1 MQIKELI
8 QYTKK
13 LNVLFVEDDV
23 NSRKEISIILNRFFD
38 KVIEAEN
45 GDEGF
50 KKFQENNIDLVI
62 TDINMPKL
70 NGIDMLT
77 KIKEKDPDIISIIL
91 SAHNETDY
99 FINAILLGVNGFI
112 LKPFVLEQFVDTLEK
127 LYKELDLQ
135 KQMNEIQYLLSQY
148 QQIVDESIVVC
159 KFNQNKKIIY
169 INEQFYK
176 IFKYKNMNDK
186 YFNDLIY
193 QEDISNIYNVIENKQ
208 MWHGIIKIISKDN
221 EIFYSKVIIK
231 PMLNNENEILEFIV
245 LFLDVGDILDQKQL
259 LLNYIDKVKQPL
271 IALLYLVDF
280 ESLRSYFGEKMV
292 RKITLAL
299 EQVLNKNLPK
309 HIDCIYNLNEGKFA
323 LVSDIE
329 YKNKDEVIYNLKQYQ
344 QNINKITISIDNFL
358 YNIST
363 LLSVANGDNVLEN
376 AYMGIKE
383 LLNNKEIFIDAN
395 NLNITVKQEAQ
406 NNLKIIS
413 LLKNSIENNEIIS
426 YYQALIDNKTQEPIK
441 YEALV
446 RIESDKIYYPAEF
459 LEIAKHSFYYSKI
472 TQIILKNSLEAIKKY
487 NISISVNIS
496 TYDISK
502 ENIRES
508 IYDLL
513 NEYKDYTPSLTFEI
527 LEDETVDNITIFT
540 EFINKVKSF
549 GITIALDD
557 FGSGYSNFS
566 RVLEL
571 KPDILKIDGSLIKNI
586 DKDKY
591 SYNLV
596 KTMVDFAKLNGIQT
610 VAEFV
615 ENKEIFEIIKTL
627 GINYSQGYYF
637 AKPQK
642 IFQ

>member
-8 QYTKK
+8 TYTKN

-23 NSRKEISIILNRFFD
+23 ESRKEITIILNRFFD
-38 KVIEAEN
+38 NVIEAEN
-45 GDEGF
+45 GAEGIEKF
-50 KKFQENNIDLVI
+50 KKYDIDLVI

-70 NGIDMLT
+70 NGLDMIS
-77 KIKEKDPDIISIIL
+77 KIKNINPDIISIIL

-112 LKPFVLEQFVDTLEK
+112 LKPFVLEQFINTLEK
-127 LYKELDLQ
+127 LYKELNLQ
-135 KQMNEIQYLLSQY
+135 KQMNEVQYLLSQY
-148 QQIVDESIVVC
+148 QQIVDESIAVC
-159 KFNQNKKIIY
+159 KFNQNKQIIY
-169 INEQFYK
+169 TNEQFYK
-176 IFKYKNMNDK
+176 IFKYENMQNK
-186 YFNDLIY
+186 YFDDLIY
-193 QEDISNIYNVIENKQ
+193 QEDMSHIFNVIENKK
-208 MWHGIIKIISKDN
+208 MWHGIIKIISENN

-231 PMLNNENEILEFIV
+231 PMLNNEKEVIEFIV

-259 LLNYIDKVKQPL
+259 LLDYIDKSHQPL
-271 IALLYLVDF
+271 IGLVYLVDF
-280 ESLRSYFGEKMV
+280 DSLRNYFGEKMV
-292 RKITLAL
+292 RKIILTL

-323 LVSDIE
+323 LVSDL
-329 YKNKDEVIYNLKQYQ
+329 KDTNKDEVIYSLQQYQ
-344 QNINKITISIDNFL
+344 QNINKMTIAIDNFL
-358 YNIST
+358 YNISS
-363 LLSVANGDNVLEN
+363 LLSVANGDDVLEN

-383 LLNNKEIFIDAN
+383 LLNNKEIFINAN
-395 NLNITVKQEAQ
+395 NLNIKEKQEAQ
-406 NNLKIIS
+406 NNLKIIT
-413 LLKNSIENNEIIS
+413 LLKNSIENNEIIP
-426 YYQALIDNKTQEPIK
+426 YYQALIDNKSQNIIK

-446 RIESDKIYYPAEF
+446 RIESDKVYLPGEF

-472 TQIILKNSLEAIKKY
+472 TQIVLQNSLETIKNYKVAV
-487 NISISVNIS
+487 SVNIS

-508 IYDLL
+508 IYSLL
-513 NEYKDYTPSLTFEI
+513 DKYKKYTSYLTFEI
-527 LEDETVDNITIFT
+527 LEDETIENIAIFT

-586 DKDKY
+586 DNDKY

-596 KTMVDFAKLNGIQT
+596 KTMVEFAKLNNIQI

-615 ENKEIFEIIKTL
+615 ENKIIFDIVHNL
-627 GINYSQGYYF
+627 GVDYSQGYYF
-637 AKPQK
+637 DKPK
-642 IFQ
+642 KRF